1 MKDRA
6 IKTIL
11 SSVLCMNVVDAIA
24 SLIYIKHLKVI
35 EEANPIAEFLMSLG
49 DIPFV
54 ISKTLIVSMGV
65 YILWKNKKKKL
76 ARLGTYLAFITY
88 FSLMVAFYLFLF

>member
-35 EEANPIAEFLMSLG
+35 EEAKIELHSAEFL
-49 DIPFV
+49 
-54 ISKTLIVSMGV
+54 
-65 YILWKNKKKKL
+65 
-76 ARLGTYLAFITY
+76 
-88 FSLMVAFYLFLF
+88 

>member
-1 MKDRA
+1 MKDRV

-11 SSVLCMNVVDAIA
+11 SSVLCMNVVDAVA

-65 YILWKNKKKKL
+65 YILWKNRKKKL
-76 ARLGTYLAFITY
+76 ARLGTYLAFTTY
-88 FSLMVAFYLFLF
+88 FSLMIAFYLFLF

>member
-35 EEANPIAEFLMSLG
+35 EEANPFAEFLMSLG
-49 DIPFV
+49 DVPFV

-65 YILWKNKKKKL
+65 YILWKNREKKL
-76 ARLGTYLAFITY
+76 ARFGTYLAFAIY
-88 FSLMVAFYLFLF
+88 FCLMLAFYLFLF